1 MARNGTVLTKNG
13 RMVIRNAVYAED
25 FNPIQ
30 DDCDCYTCQNHTRA
44 YVRYLLKVGEITGAR
59 LATIHNLRYLI
70 RLMEEIRDAIA
81 HDRFLD
87 FRRKFYERYDMSR
100 NF

>member
-1 MARNGTVLTKNG
+1 MSMEKLRQIA
-13 RMVIRNAVYAED
+13 AEL
-25 FNPIQ
+25 PSP
-30 DDCDCYTCQNHTRA
+30 
-44 YVRYLLKVGEITGAR
+44 LL
-59 LATIHNLRYLI
+59 

-87 FRRKFYERYDMSR
+87 FRREFYERYDMTR